1 MIIIIIIII
10 IIILVFRLFK
20 LCALVYFLFQLIFT
34 VRLDLKPCLQQ
45 FWEIPCYLVSPNTSN
60 SSTTY
65 NSYPLK

>member
-1 MIIIIIIII
+1 MII

-45 FWEIPCYLVSPNTSN
+45 FWEIPCGKSKYF
-60 SSTTY
+60 
-65 NSYPLK
+65 